1 MMNKARVVL
10 FGGQGSSHIFS
21 ATASHRAVNDARQS
35 TAGALFISRCHAAFL
50 EDCLSIDIK
59 LRNSIN
65 LNLADF
71 HDPKDLLTPQQSLHA
86 NPIIQ
91 ATTLCLYQL
100 LHYLAELDRLD
111 LNPTNLTSQVL
122 ETTGICSGLLSA
134 AVVATSD
141 DITKFICHGVAA
153 FRLAFWTAFRVS
165 RHGSAVEGVLE
176 TPTQWSLI
184 VMGLSRDELEK
195 KMELFQRQVRELANL
210 RFVLWTSR

>member
-1 MMNKARVVL
+1 MTNKARVVL
-10 FGGQGSSHIFS
+10 FGGQGSSNVFS
-21 ATASHRAVNDARQS
+21 ATTSHRAVDDARQS
-35 TAGALFISRCHAAFL
+35 SAGALFISRCHAAFL
-50 EDCLSIDIK
+50 EDCLSIDVK

-100 LHYLAELDRLD
+100 LHYLAEIDPLD
-111 LNPTNLTSQVL
+111 LNLTALTSQVL

-141 DITKFICHGVAA
+141 DIMTFISHGVAA
-153 FRLAFWTAFRVS
+153 FRLAFWTAFRS
-165 RHGSAVEGVLE
+165 ARHSSAVEGVPE
-176 TPTQWSLI
+176 TPTQWSLV
-184 VMGLSRDELEK
+184 VMGLSCDELEK
-195 KMELFQRQVRELANL
+195 KMELFQRQVRKLLNL
-210 RFVLWTSR
+210 RLVI